1 MIPGLNYYSCPSV
14 DSQAQVEHHSLTG
27 DWESPNFMLYGVTPR
42 RLTKRKT
49 IQTIVNTEEEHHSFA
64 GGWDRFRAAFES
76 TEIQK
81 NIEFLLVLALNLAPL
96 NPQ

>member
-1 MIPGLNYYSCPSV
+1 M
-14 DSQAQVEHHSLTG
+14 
-27 DWESPNFMLYGVTPR
+27 YGVTPR
-42 RLTKRKT
+42 RLPKRKT

-81 NIEFLLVLALNLAPL
+81 HIEFLLVLALDFAPL
-96 NPQ
+96 NL